1 MARQPMPMQGRPMPQ
16 QQRRM
21 PPQQG
26 ANMNPLSS
34 MPAEARQ
41 ALMRP
46 SEEIGAVLMAR
57 LANMTPEELAM
68 LDRVISPEVARIL
81 VKLLPELQQMIAQ
94 IEQMNAR
101 KGGGQRQMPQ
111 QPQMGALG
119 NMR

>member
-21 PPQQG
+21 PPQEG
-26 ANMNPLSS
+26 ANINPLSS

-46 SEEIGAVLMAR
+46 SQEIGAVLMAR

-68 LDRVISPEVARIL
+68 LDRVISPDVARIL

-101 KGGGQRQMPQ
+101 KGGGQRPMPQ

>member
-21 PPQQG
+21 PPQEG

-46 SEEIGAVLMAR
+46 SEEIRAVLMAR
-57 LANMTPEELAM
+57 LANMSPEELRM
-68 LDRVISPEVARIL
+68 LDNAISPDVARVLIR
-81 VKLLPELQQMIAQ
+81 LLPELQQIV
-94 IEQMNAR
+94 EQVAGNPR
-101 KGGGQRQMPQ
+101 EQE
-111 QPQMGALG
+111 QPREGMGALG
-119 NMR
+119 GM